1 MTTKEFINKIL
12 DLKIV
17 SSIDI
22 DYAKNSMDLYLGNTP
37 LLYIEYFRQYYFILE
52 GNVLSKCPK
61 EKIENFIDVF
71 YEYIKTPVEDRKN
84 REIEPKIDVNGE
96 VKYDSCIE
104 IV

>member
-12 DLKIV
+12 DLKIL

-61 EKIENFIDVF
+61 EKGVFGGSILDDGDYILRTSNGDFVVRHKEDFEENYELIE
-71 YEYIKTPVEDRKN
+71 
-84 REIEPKIDVNGE
+84 G
-96 VKYDSCIE
+96 
-104 IV
+104 